1 MNDALDYYQ
10 DSHKVWH
17 VSGWNYPIELETE
30 KDVYFYRLMQCWGW
44 ATWADRWAYFEKD
57 IDGMMASYDKPM
69 RKRFNV
75 DGYDRLWNQV
85 VASKQGKINTW
96 AIFWYATIFKQNGLC
111 LCPSLSY
118 VRNIGHGD
126 GEHCKDLN
134 KLDNMHL
141 NTKPKVKFIDHLT
154 EDVAILGQ
162 IKVYL
167 AGLKKGYFAKLKLY
181 LRTHFDYFV

>member
-1 MNDALDYYQ
+1 
-10 DSHKVWH
+10 
-17 VSGWNYPIELETE
+17 
-30 KDVYFYRLMQCWGW
+30 
-44 ATWADRWAYFEKD
+44 
-57 IDGMMASYDKPM
+57 
-69 RKRFNV
+69 V

>member
-1 MNDALDYYQ
+1 
-10 DSHKVWH
+10 
-17 VSGWNYPIELETE
+17 
-30 KDVYFYRLMQCWGW
+30 
-44 ATWADRWAYFEKD
+44 
-57 IDGMMASYDKPM
+57 MMASYDKPM